1 MRYDKEALKSRS
13 ENCRK
18 NERFARISGGNWSKM
33 TSLKYKASFC
43 KKKGTNNGY
52 YCDKEGENGHIE
64 EEDVTS

>member
-1 MRYDKEALKSRS
+1 
-13 ENCRK
+13 
-18 NERFARISGGNWSKM
+18 M

-64 EEDVTS
+64 EEDVTSWLWALSAYFKIRTSYII